1 MERRNGQHP
10 NHPNP
15 DPVDLAPL
23 WREVWDRRRNRETYT
38 EIAEAMGI
46 SRSTAH
52 KYFKE
57 GLKLQMPQ
65 AAEEER
71 ILSIQLLEEQLAE
84 AKKAT
89 DRLAK
94 DPEKMLKGIELQ
106 VKIGKQIR
114 ELMGLDAPTK
124 FQGSVT
130 HTTPID
136 SELQELADELAREQE
151 QEARKYGD
159 RDRLH
164 NRQRAQGSGRG
175 RRQ

>member
-1 MERRNGQHP
+1 MVERRNGQHP

-15 DPVDLAPL
+15 DPIEQSEN
-23 WREVWDRRRNRETYT
+23 WRRVWELRRERKTFT
-38 EIAEAMGI
+38 EIAEEMGI

-71 ILSIQLLEEQLAE
+71 ILAIQQLEEQMAD

-89 DRLAK
+89 DRLAH

-124 FQGSVT
+124 FQGSVK
-130 HTTPID
+130 HTTPVD
-136 SELQELADELAREQE
+136 EELQTLADELAKQQE
-151 QEARKYGD
+151 EEAREYNAKD
-159 RDRLH
+159 R
-164 NRQRAQGSGRG
+164 A
-175 RRQ
+175 RRR